1 LHPLQKASP
10 ETIKEGIILLKKGKP
25 ISFPTDTVYA
35 LGAPVNDAACVRK
48 VYEIK
53 QRPLNMAFP
62 VLIAELKDIGL
73 LALEIPE
80 IARVLIKEFWPGAL
94 TLIFKKTR
102 FVPDIVTARSPTVAV
117 RMSAHPVAME
127 IIKGAGVPLVGTS
140 ANVHGKPSP
149 VTAGEVMSQIGDKVE
164 LILDAGRT
172 PGGIESTIV
181 DVSTGKP
188 RILRQGA
195 VPRAELEK
203 FCSLF

>member
-1 LHPLQKASP
+1 
-10 ETIKEGIILLKKGKP
+10 
-25 ISFPTDTVYA
+25 
-35 LGAPVNDAACVRK
+35 
-48 VYEIK
+48 
-53 QRPLNMAFP
+53 MAFP

-188 RILRQGA
+188 MILRQGA
-195 VPRAELEK
+195 VPHAELEK

>member
-1 LHPLQKASP
+1 MHPLQKASP